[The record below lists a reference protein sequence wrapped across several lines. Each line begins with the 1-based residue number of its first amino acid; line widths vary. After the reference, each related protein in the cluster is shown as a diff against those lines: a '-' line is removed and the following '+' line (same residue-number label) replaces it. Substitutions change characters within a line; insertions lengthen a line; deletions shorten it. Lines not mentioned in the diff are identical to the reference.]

1 MIHLY
6 IINALNSNEKQ
17 SRKQCIDFTL
27 CNVYENN
34 AISTVMIYSV
44 SFLVDQSFC
53 HMFMFE

>member
-6 IINALNSNEKQ
+6 IIINALNSNEKQ

-44 SFLVDQSFC
+44 SFSCRSVILPHV
-53 HMFMFE
+53 HV